1 MTVNVKRVHRILF
14 QILSRLKW
22 SYSTI
27 ETKMVDKSQLMCSF
41 NGLFFCLFVL
51 FLGCQLQGSQLGWE
65 QPRRLDL
72 LLPLDLHSHVL
83 YILVR
88 PTAELARARVSRWYS
103 IFILQSHSLKQ
114 KQLWTSN
121 HTGPIKLFNNR
132 LLLPIGMAWDLQR
145 NKPCP

>member
-1 MTVNVKRVHRILF
+1 MGISLLLFRTKSLKLKLLLLLLRSSAVNSEVANLVESK
-14 QILSRLKW
+14 
-22 SYSTI
+22 
-27 ETKMVDKSQLMCSF
+27 
-41 NGLFFCLFVL
+41 
-51 FLGCQLQGSQLGWE
+51 
-65 QPRRLDL
+65 PRQLDL
-72 LLPLDLHSHVL
+72 PLPLDLHSHVL

-132 LLLPIGMAWDLQR
+132 LLLPIWIA
-145 NKPCP
+145 